1 MWLGRGRREG
11 GGGSGSVLAEAV
23 TCSPIALPY
32 SCSSTP
38 EPEGEEF
45 GVRGTTAG
53 LRTDAMD
60 TTGRVEVHK
69 KRALYKQIISHG
81 NKCVCL

>member
-45 GVRGTTAG
+45 GVRGTIAG
-53 LRTDAMD
+53 L
-60 TTGRVEVHK
+60 
-69 KRALYKQIISHG
+69 
-81 NKCVCL
+81 

>member
-1 MWLGRGRREG
+1 M
-11 GGGSGSVLAEAV
+11 LAEAV

-53 LRTDAMD
+53 LRKDAMN

-69 KRALYKQIISHG
+69 KRALYKQVISHG